1 MLNNVIKQSSCFNDS
16 TVDIFAN
23 TGNFGMLLS
32 YLRIFDTGR
41 FRGHGLLDCW
51 P

>member
-1 MLNNVIKQSSCFNDS
+1 MGKTTSVYE
-16 TVDIFAN
+16 VA
-23 TGNFGMLLS
+23 
-32 YLRIFDTGR
+32 GR